1 MSEID
6 EIDDQDVKMF
16 YEKLVLFEEM
26 GLYESMFDRGCDD
39 EEEILKNHQNDK
51 LYVKCLDCGH
61 KIEQSRCGKCGSRK
75 MELHSE

>member
-1 MSEID
+1 MSD

-26 GLYESMFDRGCDD
+26 GLYESMFDRGCCD
-39 EEEILKNHQNDK
+39 EEQILKNHKNDK
-51 LYVKCLDCGH
+51 LYVKCLECGH
-61 KIEQSRCGKCGSRK
+61 KIEQSKCDKCGSSK